1 MAHLFVKQGRDK
13 GERLPLN
20 LLRTVLGRETKSCD
34 IVLVPTDPDNPEISR
49 KQAVVS
55 GEDGIYH
62 IADGDGV
69 DRKSKNRT
77 KVNDVPLELPPI
89 RRRLENGDVI
99 RICDYTLVFHDEIPV
114 PVEDGADSSAISVSI
129 SPADSSVF
137 LAQPAEKLQ
146 RLLEITN
153 RLSHTL
159 ELDALLPQVVEQL
172 LEIFKQAE
180 RGFLVLVDGPT
191 GALDPRIFKARR
203 PEDADGRFPTSIV
216 KECLRTVKGVLSND
230 ASHEFKSDSA
240 VGLRTAMCAPLWAEK
255 GKAFGALLLDSY
267 STKKPFT
274 EDDLN
279 LLMGVAG
286 QASIAL
292 ANARFHHDALI
303 WERYKRDLALAREV
317 VKSFLPERLPEIA
330 GYEFFA
336 ASESALEVGGDYYDL
351 LPLPGERLA
360 IMVGDVAG
368 KGVPASLV
376 MARFSAHA
384 QACLRT
390 ERDLIGAV
398 RQLNAFM
405 QPLGLTDRFITLAV
419 LMLDLAT
426 HSVTLV
432 NAGHLP
438 PLLLRRATG
447 TLDDQPTHA
456 ERGLPLGVADGYEY
470 QAYCFVLQPGDSLAL
485 FSDGVPD
492 ATNAAGQSLR
502 VAGVRALMV
511 RGDAAPGAL
520 GARILQGVKDHAAGC
535 KQNDDITLVC
545 FGRSQEPRTK

>member
-1 MAHLFVKQGRDK
+1 M
-13 GERLPLN
+13 
-20 LLRTVLGRETKSCD
+20 
-34 IVLVPTDPDNPEISR
+34 
-49 KQAVVS
+49 
-55 GEDGIYH
+55 
-62 IADGDGV
+62 
-69 DRKSKNRT
+69 
-77 KVNDVPLELPPI
+77 
-89 RRRLENGDVI
+89 
-99 RICDYTLVFHDEIPV
+99 
-114 PVEDGADSSAISVSI
+114 
-129 SPADSSVF
+129 
-137 LAQPAEKLQ
+137 
-146 RLLEITN
+146 
-153 RLSHTL
+153 
-159 ELDALLPQVVEQL
+159 PQVVEL
-172 LEIFKQAE
+172 LLQIFKQAE
-180 RGFLVLVDGPT
+180 RGFLILVDAQT
-191 GALDPRIFKARR
+191 GGLDPRIFKARR

-216 KECLRTVKGVLSND
+216 KECMRTVKGVLSND
-230 ASHEFKSDSA
+230 PGNQFKSDSA
-240 VGLRTAMCAPLWAEK
+240 AGIRTAMCAPLWTEK

-336 ASESALEVGGDYYDL
+336 ASESALEVGGDYYDML
-351 LPLPGERLA
+351 RLPGERLA

-376 MARFSAHA
+376 MARFSSHA

-390 ERDLIGAV
+390 EKDLIGAV

-419 LMLDLAT
+419 LMLDLTT
-426 HSVTLV
+426 HTVTLV

-438 PLLLRRATG
+438 PLLLRQANG
-447 TLDDQPTHA
+447 ALDDEATLA
-456 ERGLPLGVADGYEY
+456 ERGLPLGVADGSEY
-470 QAYCFVLQPGDSLAL
+470 QAHSFALQPGDSLAL

-492 ATNAAGQSLR
+492 AMNAAGQRLGTP
-502 VAGVRALMV
+502 ALRALMV
-511 RGDAAPGAL
+511 GGSAAPREL
-520 GARILQGVKDHAAGC
+520 GARILQSVKDHAAGC

-545 FGRSQEPRTK
+545 LGRR